1 MTTAESVVFH
11 PTQSPYHHTNKRMK
25 TILIPLIIG
34 GGGGLVAALAGVGGG
49 VIMVP
54 AFVYFLGLEQ
64 KQAIATSLAVIVP
77 TAIVATF
84 RYQATP
90 NLIDWKIVAVTAVGA
105 VLVAF
110 KATDWMKE
118 LSNLTLT
125 RGFAVLLIAVGI
137 RMLFAK

>member
-1 MTTAESVVFH
+1 
-11 PTQSPYHHTNKRMK
+11 MK

>member
-1 MTTAESVVFH
+1 
-11 PTQSPYHHTNKRMK
+11 MK
-25 TILIPLIIG
+25 TILIPLLIG

-64 KQAIATSLAVIVP
+64 KQAVATSLAVIIP
-77 TAIVATF
+77 TALVATL

-90 NLIDWKIVAVTAVGA
+90 NLIDWKIVGVAAIGA
-105 VLVAF
+105 VLVTF

-118 LSNLTLT
+118 LSNLALT
-125 RGFAVLLIAVGI
+125 RGFAILMIAVGI
-137 RMLFAK
+137 RMLFSK